1 MNELENLKE
10 IINKRYKTDEELEL
24 EFKKHI
30 RTLLE
35 YEFNKTKKQLED
47 IILDTKDIK
56 TKLLLTEFRK
66 IKLEEIML

>member
-1 MNELENLKE
+1 MNELENLKN
-10 IINKRYKTDEELEL
+10 IINKRYDTNEELEL

-35 YEFNKTKKQLED
+35 YEFIKTKEQLESV
-47 IILDTKDIK
+47 ILDTKDVK